1 MALLEIKLFGC
12 PTLRRKCDP
21 VAEVTPEVRALTD
34 NMLETMYGS
43 EGIGLAAPQVG
54 VLQRVIVVD
63 VTSQDPSSLPMV
75 LINPETMD
83 ADGQVVGEE
92 GCLSIPGVSGDVKR
106 AQHIC
111 VRALDREG
119 QSIELTLSDIT
130 ARVTLHE
137 IDHLDGILVTDRYST
152 IKRNLLRSQLRKLK
166 REGVKQSPDLKLAA
180 ETREPASLRRRGDRP

>member
-12 PTLRRKCDP
+12 PTLRRKCEP
-21 VAEVTPEVRALTD
+21 VAEVTAEVRALAD
-34 NMLETMYGS
+34 NMFETMYDA

-63 VTSQDPSSLPMV
+63 VTSQDPSSPPMV
-75 LINPETMD
+75 LINPEVVE

-92 GCLSIPGVSGDVKR
+92 GCLSIPGVAGDVKR
-106 AQHIC
+106 AQHVC
-111 VRALDREG
+111 VKGLDREG
-119 QSIELTLSDIT
+119 QPVELTLSDIA

-137 IDHLDGILVTDRYST
+137 IDHLDGILVTDHFST

-166 REGVKQSPDLKLAA
+166 REGVKQSTDLTLAPA
-180 ETREPASLRRRGDRP
+180 EAAAPRTGSRNT